1 MNDRC
6 EIEDMPLEN
15 HLAAP
20 VMLLTVSTIHGPT
33 SAKLAAVRSHLRK
46 AAGQPGLSM
55 PLRRALEQSLAIW
68 TTVECHPGSISAP
81 ACAMLDAS
89 RSVH

>member
-1 MNDRC
+1 
-6 EIEDMPLEN
+6 
-15 HLAAP
+15 
-20 VMLLTVSTIHGPT
+20 MLLTVSTIHGPT